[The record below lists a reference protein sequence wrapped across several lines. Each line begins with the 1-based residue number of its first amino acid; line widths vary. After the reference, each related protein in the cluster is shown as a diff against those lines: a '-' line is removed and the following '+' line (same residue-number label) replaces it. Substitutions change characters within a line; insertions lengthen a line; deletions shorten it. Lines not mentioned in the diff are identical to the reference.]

1 MADKIR
7 VGIIGVQPDRSWAA
21 VAHIPALAEL
31 PDYEVTALSTT
42 RQESADTAAARYAVA
57 HAFNNHQALVTC
69 SEVDLVVVAVKVP
82 HHLELV
88 TAAIAAGK
96 HVYCEWPLGNGL
108 AEARTMAKLARDRGV
123 KAVIGLQARQAPAVR
138 YARDLVRQGFIGDV
152 LSTSLIG
159 IGHNWGEFVD
169 PPNAYTADKRAGVTL
184 LTIPVGHTMDAVCHM
199 LGEVDFLSS
208 IMASR
213 RKVTINTETGE
224 ALPLTSEDQV
234 AIAATLEGGV
244 VATLHYRGGTSKGT
258 GFLWEINGS
267 KGDLRLS
274 AIGGNAQIF
283 DLSLEGAGLG
293 DEAMKPLTI
302 PDGYYSTSLR
312 SGPAMNVAEAY
323 AQLLKDMRTGTNNV
337 PTFEEA
343 VVRHR
348 MLEAVEVSARTG
360 DRTAPRE
367 L

>member
-1 MADKIR
+1 MTDKIR

-31 PDYEVTALSTT
+31 PDFEVTALSTT
-42 RQESADTAAARYAVA
+42 RQESADAAAARYGIP
-57 HAFNNHQALVTC
+57 HAFDNHQALVNC
-69 SEVDLVVVAVKVP
+69 PDVDLVVVAVKVP

-108 AEARTMAKLARDRGV
+108 AEARTMAQMAHDRGV
-123 KAVIGLQARQAPAVR
+123 KAVIGLQARHAPAIR
-138 YARDLVRQGFIGDV
+138 YAGDLVRQGFIGDA
-152 LSTSLIG
+152 LSTSLVG
-159 IGHNWGEFVD
+159 IGHNWGEYVD
-169 PPNAYTADKRAGVTL
+169 PPNAYTADRRAGVTL
-184 LTIPVGHTMDAVCHM
+184 LTIPVGHSMDAVCDM
-199 LGEVDFLSS
+199 LGEVDALSAL
-208 IMASR
+208 MTNR
-213 RKVTINTETGE
+213 RKATINTETGE

-234 AIAATLEGGV
+234 VIAATLEGGI
-244 VATLHYRGGTSKGT
+244 VASLHYRGGTSKGT

-283 DLSLEGAGLG
+283 DLSLEGAGA
-293 DEAMKPLTI
+293 DDDAMKPLKV
-302 PDGYYSTSLR
+302 PDTYFSTSLR
-312 SGPAMNVAEAY
+312 EGPAMNVAEAY
-323 AQLLKDMRTGTNNV
+323 MRLLADLRTGTNSC
-337 PTFEEA
+337 PTFEDA
-343 VVRHR
+343 VVRHQ

-360 DRTAPRE
+360 NRTAPRD